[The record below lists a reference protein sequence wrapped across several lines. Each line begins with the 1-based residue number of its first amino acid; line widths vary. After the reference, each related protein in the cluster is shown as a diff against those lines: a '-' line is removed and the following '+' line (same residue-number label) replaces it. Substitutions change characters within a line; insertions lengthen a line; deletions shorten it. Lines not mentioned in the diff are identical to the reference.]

1 MCFVVEGK
9 FTNSAPANPVN
20 DCTCSHQGNFEPS
33 HIAQTENEKS
43 SSILAQVGLDA
54 QLCTQGQSLLMVLV
68 MLGQLLNLAKLRVN
82 RLGLDYGWCNLFS
95 WELHGKAD

>member
-1 MCFVVEGK
+1 MCFVVEE
-9 FTNSAPANPVN
+9 SLQILHQLI
-20 DCTCSHQGNFEPS
+20 TCSHQGNFEPS

-68 MLGQLLNLAKLRVN
+68 MLGQLLNLAKLRVD
-82 RLGLDYGWCNLFS
+82 RLGLDYGWCNLFP
-95 WELHGKAD
+95 WELAKLIDTT